1 MVHIR
6 DRRPRRSPTLAKSH
20 RDQAWRMR
28 LDHVS
33 GVAAGNHQII
43 TMRTLGTNEAL
54 SVQKMTGSITAAV
67 GTINNVRSVVHG
79 QKW

>member
-1 MVHIR
+1 
-6 DRRPRRSPTLAKSH
+6 
-20 RDQAWRMR
+20 MR